1 MSNTQILEWKDE
13 YSVNVKEIDDQHKE
27 LFRIIN
33 ILITEVALLKN
44 EGKMKGIIADI
55 VKYKVAHFA
64 TEEKY
69 FKEFNYDGAED
80 HIQKH
85 QAFTKGLEEIATKFS
100 NDTIGL
106 AFAVT
111 DYLEDWLITH
121 LLGTDHKYI
130 KCFNDHGLY

>member
-13 YSVNVKEIDDQHKE
+13 YSVKVKEIDDQHKE

-33 ILITEVALLKN
+33 ILITEVTTLKD
-44 EGKMKGIIADI
+44 EKKMKSIISDL
-55 VKYKVAHFA
+55 VKYKMAHFA

-85 QAFTKGLEEIATKFS
+85 KAFSKGLEQITQDYKD
-100 NDTIGL
+100 DTIGL
-106 AFAVT
+106 SFAII

-121 LLGTDHKYI
+121 LMGTDHKYI
-130 KCFNDHGLY
+130 QCFNSHGLH